1 MIRHQQVEQAALFY
15 EFSLEKIFPPT
26 TCCGL
31 LRWEAAGFLGMSPE
45 VLQDTYGH
53 HHPDHLQG
61 AAAAI
66 GRKGRY
72 VSVAETVA
80 SLTEDRN
87 QTKNSNDFWSEWQD
101 SNLRPL
107 RPERSALPG

>member
-1 MIRHQQVEQAALFY
+1 MQRGVPIWQ
-15 EFSLEKIFPPT
+15 
-26 TCCGL
+26 
-31 LRWEAAGFLGMSPE
+31 AAGFLGMSPK
-45 VLQDTYGH
+45 VLQGTYGH

-61 AAAAI
+61 TAAAI

-87 QTKNSNDFWSEWQD
+87 QTKNSNDF
-101 SNLRPL
+101 
-107 RPERSALPG
+107 